1 MSDVVNIVIVLVGII
16 HDLHS
21 VLGVQSD
28 LLRTGKVICML
39 ADSVPYH
46 KKHKKMLP
54 GLMSPANNNKPRLG
68 MYV

>member
-28 LLRTGKVICML
+28 LLRTGK
-39 ADSVPYH
+39 
-46 KKHKKMLP
+46 
-54 GLMSPANNNKPRLG
+54 G
-68 MYV
+68 